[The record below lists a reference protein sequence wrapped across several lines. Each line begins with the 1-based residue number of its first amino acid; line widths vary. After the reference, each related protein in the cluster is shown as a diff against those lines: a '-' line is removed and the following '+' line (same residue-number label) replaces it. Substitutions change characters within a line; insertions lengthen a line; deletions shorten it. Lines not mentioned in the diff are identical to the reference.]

1 MVAITGDVV
10 LAGDLTANN
19 FIVGSTNLVTEINT
33 KQDLILDGG
42 LTITKTNGLQTALD
56 ATAKLASFN
65 SFTAN
70 QSITGDLFVSGGAIS
85 NTATV
90 LSTTPTLDGQLT
102 SKLYVD
108 SQVDLKQNLI
118 LDGGLNITKTNG
130 LQTALDGKQDKI
142 TTSTD
147 LNINS
152 LITSNLEVNG
162 GVRIDNKSY
171 FETIVIRRFNE
182 ADYNIINLNQ
192 LQVWVN
198 GSNILFPNSTFLTG
212 YFANW
217 ADKQT
222 DRGSYEGKS
231 PVSNIYNNVI
241 EADFGTHSLSGAN
254 ALIIKNIPL
263 TSINEIQAIVLYNR
277 KTSSNRIIGL
287 FFELYNSTND
297 PDFTEVLANTNVIS
311 QSGLTYRY
319 NFPSLSTYTGSFA
332 TADSTTN
339 IVSNSIASTE
349 EANFTPLFTA
359 LTGDLVVAGDMTS
372 KGVIINTTLTD
383 ILSRLTALETP

>member
-1 MVAITGDVV
+1 V
-10 LAGDLTANN
+10 
-19 FIVGSTNLVTEINT
+19 
-33 KQDLILDGG
+33 
-42 LTITKTNGLQTALD
+42 
-56 ATAKLASFN
+56 
-65 SFTAN
+65 
-70 QSITGDLFVSGGAIS
+70 
-85 NTATV
+85 TV

-171 FETIVIRRFNE
+171 FNTIAIRRLNE
-182 ADYNIINLNQ
+182 ADNNFNNLIE

-198 GSNILFPNSTFLTG
+198 GSNIIFPNSTSVFG
-212 YFANW
+212 YFALWSN
-217 ADKQT
+217 KQV
-222 DRGSYEGKS
+222 DRGSYKGNNF
-231 PVSNIYNNVI
+231 PVSNLYNNII
-241 EADFGTHSLSGAN
+241 EAVYGTHSLTGAN

-263 TSINEIQAIVLYNR
+263 TSINEIQALVLYKR
-277 KTSSNRIIGL
+277 KDASSDRARGL

-297 PDFTEVLANTNVIS
+297 PDLTEVLANTNVITS
-311 QSGLTYRY
+311 NVVRYRY
-319 NFPSLSTYTGSFA
+319 NFPSISTYTGSFA
-332 TADSTTN
+332 TADSITN

-349 EANFTPLFTA
+349 EANVFSFSTE
-359 LTGDLVVAGDMTS
+359 LTGVLVS
-372 KGVIINTTLTD
+372 NINTTLAD
-383 ILSRLTALETP
+383 ILSRLELLENP